1 MLRPS
6 VERRAD
12 WAALVA
18 RYGGLRASGDAV
30 DELDEWGLE
39 QTRQLLVPA
48 SLESVTPS

>member
-18 RYGGLRASGDAV
+18 RYGGLRASGDAI
-30 DELDEWGLE
+30 DELDAWGLE
-39 QTRQLLVPA
+39 QTRQLLTPVP
-48 SLESVTPS
+48 LEPVTPS